1 MKKKI
6 LYITLIAIFILS
18 PVFSVAAQDQPYKGT
33 TIRLVL
39 ANHAWTDAIVPFL
52 PDFEAETGIKI
63 EYEAYGEEQLNQKLN
78 TEFVAGNAGIDVFMT
93 RPLQEGSHMELNGW
107 YEDIRPYAEAD
118 AEYDLAD
125 FTESSRSA
133 VTFNDVM
140 TAIPLVTEQE
150 ILYYRKDILEEK
162 GIAVPT
168 TLDELYAAA
177 EKLNDPANNFYGFVA
192 RGQRSPLVTQ
202 FSSFLYSY
210 GGDWFDKE
218 TWTATINTPEFLEA
232 VEMYSGLLKNFG
244 PPGVLNMHWAQ
255 CIGVFNAKQV
265 ALYTDASSLY
275 PNLLDPTKSDVA
287 AVTGVAKFPA
297 GPEGSV
303 MYDITAWGL
312 AIYKDSPNKEA
323 AWEFIRWATNKEM
336 TTFIQG
342 EKAQQC
348 ARTSVW
354 NDPAGV
360 AAFPADWAQAV
371 AESVGGRSYDRPQL
385 TAVTEARDI
394 IGGVVVTAIE
404 GGDYTSAANAANEQ
418 FQQLLDME
426 KPDRKSV
433 V

>member
-1 MKKKI
+1 MKKNTI
-6 LYITLIAIFILS
+6 WLLIAATIVLVS
-18 PVFSVAAQDQPYKGT
+18 VFTVSAQDQPYKGT

-39 ANHAWTDAIVPFL
+39 ANHAWTDAIVPVL
-52 PDFEAETGIKI
+52 PEFEELTGIKI
-63 EYEAYGEEQLNQKLN
+63 EYESYGEEQLNQKLN
-78 TEFVAGNAGIDVFMT
+78 TEFIAGNAGIDVFMT

-107 YEDIRPYAEAD
+107 YEDLRPYGEAD
-118 AEYDLAD
+118 AEYDLND
-125 FTESSRSA
+125 FTPASIGA
-133 VTFNDVM
+133 VTFNDVL

-150 ILYYRKDILEEK
+150 VLYYRKDILEEK

-177 EKLNDPANNFYGFVA
+177 EKLNDPENEFYGFVA

-210 GGDWFDKE
+210 GGDWFNRE
-218 TWTATINTPEFLEA
+218 TYTATINTPEALEA
-232 VEMYSGLLKNFG
+232 IKMYSDLLKNFG

-297 GPEGSV
+297 GPKGSI

-312 AIYKDSPNKEA
+312 AIYKDSQNKEA
-323 AWEFIRWATNKEM
+323 AWEFIRWATGKEM
-336 TTFIQG
+336 TTFVQG

-354 NDPAGV
+354 NDPAGT
-360 AAFPADWAQAV
+360 AAFPADWAEAV
-371 AESVGGRSYDRPQL
+371 AASVGGRSYDRPL
-385 TAVTEARDI
+385 ITAVTEARDI
-394 IGGVVVTAIE
+394 IGGVVVIAIE
-404 GGDYTSAANAANEQ
+404 GGDYVAASNEANEQ
-418 FQQLLDME
+418 FQVLLDGE
-426 KPDRKSV
+426 KPQ
-433 V
+433 